1 MNRLETGFIFPFIT
15 YNYSIVILV
24 SSLNSVFLSLYDKD
38 APNGDE
44 RYFTSAGFSSVL
56 DTVRYIPR

>member
-1 MNRLETGFIFPFIT
+1 MDRLETGFIFLFIT

-24 SSLNSVFLSLYDKD
+24 SSLNPVFLSLYDKD
-38 APNGDE
+38 VANGDE
-44 RYFTSAGFSSVL
+44 RCFNSAGFSSVL